1 MVTYNSTRPKMS
13 RLILPIEWVQK
24 LQFGNQVDSNLQFAV
39 SGESTKIEIGDIP
52 SGNFFTP
59 EMTIE
64 TNSTQIPTISIQPS
78 STSDSYLNTILG
90 NKSSS
95 PSKSPSAQN
104 TTTTPNTN
112 TNTSSA
118 CKGTDAC
125 TCYKCQRQR
134 RRLGAKGR
142 LASQPAPTLAPTLAP
157 TPASAPT
164 PALASAPTPTPTPQR
179 SNSVNTTPVVQNLL
193 TPTLQRSRS
202 FVTSTPPAPQRQ
214 RQRQTSLLIRKKP
227 DPMTYEHHIPK
238 PVYSLED
245 SIYGV
250 RIQTPRQEES
260 RAKTLVDNTATA
272 NKPNENYEISWK
284 DEEGDDLLKS
294 LQTFQSI
301 FDEKAE
307 HDVDGLSDLLEQRAK
322 QLKER
327 QEQARKE
334 ALEPKRPQKASRRPD
349 CLTLSYRQGP
359 SHKHL
364 TLYHLMKMTGPA
376 QRVDAYERAFSHC
389 VRSNSGL
396 TGWLER
402 QSNKEPS
409 DMMKSYHPSQP
420 RRTHKRLLH
429 AMLPSSRKNR
439 IEMADDLFSR
449 TLRASDTLNQ
459 PKPTS
464 PNVPTPTDILSV
476 AHALLPNQSLAFMSQ
491 DLDRAN
497 TDAKPYDHIDRPSKP
512 VLSQSGYSSGSSSPS
527 NHVEMLTVR
536 SFSPSGTQHFD
547 RDQCRDNVSISSGS
561 EGEKATRSSRFFAS
575 FGRKSNRAKTMGP
588 SSIYSVETVDSVKVR
603 SLD

>member
-1 MVTYNSTRPKMS
+1 MSTNSDIDVLTND
-13 RLILPIEWVQK
+13 WVQK

-52 SGNFFTP
+52 PDIFFTP
-59 EMTIE
+59 EM
-64 TNSTQIPTISIQPS
+64 NFDSNPTQLPTISIQPS

-90 NKSSS
+90 NQTSTSKNPSS
-95 PSKSPSAQN
+95 
-104 TTTTPNTN
+104 TTPKSAT
-112 TNTSSA
+112 TPTAPSSA
-118 CKGTDAC
+118 CEGSDTC
-125 TCYKCQRQR
+125 SCYKCQRQR

-142 LASQPAPTLAPTLAP
+142 LATQSPA
-157 TPASAPT
+157 
-164 PALASAPTPTPTPQR
+164 QR
-179 SNSVNTTPVVQNLL
+179 SNSVNTS
-193 TPTLQRSRS
+193 PTTMQTLSPPTIQRSRS
-202 FVTSTPPAPQRQ
+202 FATPTTTPVQPQKT

-227 DPMTYEHHIPK
+227 DVLSYEQHMPK

-250 RIQTPRQEES
+250 KIQAPRQDDS
-260 RAKTLVDNTATA
+260 RSKTFVSDNTSKTS
-272 NKPNENYEISWK
+272 NQTENYEISWK

-307 HDVDGLSDLLEQRAK
+307 HDVDGLSDLLEERAK

-327 QEQARKE
+327 QEQSLKA
-334 ALEPKRPQKASRRPD
+334 ALEPKPPQKPSRRPD

-364 TLYHLMKMTGPA
+364 TLYHLMKMPGPA

-396 TGWLER
+396 ASWLER

-449 TLRASDTLNQ
+449 TLRASDTLHQ
-459 PKPTS
+459 PKLSTQS
-464 PNVPTPTDILSV
+464 VPTPTDILSV

-491 DLDRAN
+491 DLDRNN
-497 TDAKPYDHIDRPSKP
+497 TDIKAYDHIDRPSKP
-512 VLSQSGYSSGSSSPS
+512 VLPQSGHSSGSSSPS

-536 SFSPSGTQHFD
+536 SFS
-547 RDQCRDNVSISSGS
+547 VSLY
-561 EGEKATRSSRFFAS
+561 
-575 FGRKSNRAKTMGP
+575 M
-588 SSIYSVETVDSVKVR
+588 
-603 SLD
+603 